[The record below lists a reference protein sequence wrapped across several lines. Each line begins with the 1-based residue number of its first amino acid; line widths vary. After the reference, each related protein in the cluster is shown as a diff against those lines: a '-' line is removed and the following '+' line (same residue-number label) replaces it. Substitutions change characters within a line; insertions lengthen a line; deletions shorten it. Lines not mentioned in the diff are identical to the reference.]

1 MDLSLFSAEPA
12 HDGCNC
18 RKMSTDTICTLS
30 LCGKAVMT
38 FTRVAGKQPGKAH
51 SVRVP
56 LPPRA
61 LQVLTK
67 QARYDYT
74 HAIARVDLPAR
85 RRVSITFR
93 QSPIKLT

>member
-1 MDLSLFSAEPA
+1 MAS
-12 HDGCNC
+12 GC

-38 FTRVAGKQPGKAH
+38 FTRVSGKQLGKAH

-74 HAIARVDLPAR
+74 HAITRADLPP